1 MNKNVFIALIA
12 GLLAGAAIGF
22 FGANALNKQEAAA
35 SGNAPLFNPLELQ
48 QTLPSSE
55 QASTATTGGA
65 MPDIQQKLDRAMSEP
80 DNFQAQMEAGDMYAQ
95 IQKYETAIEFYQKGL
110 ALQPNERQANIVL
123 ANAFFDSKKFAE
135 AGKYYAKALEL
146 DPNDVNARTDLGTTF
161 VEQQPP
167 DLDRAVEEF
176 KTALELDPKREATL
190 YNLGVVYFRKGDT
203 ENAKDI
209 LAKLEAINPNTQLA
223 AKLRSSL
230 FPK

>member
-1 MNKNVFIALIA
+1 MNRNVFI
-12 GLLAGAAIGF
+12 GLLVGVLAGAAIGF
-22 FGANALNKQEAAA
+22 FGANALNKQTAATA
-35 SGNAPLFNPLELQ
+35 PGDAPLFDPQELQ
-48 QTLPSSE
+48 RTLPGGD
-55 QASTATTGGA
+55 QTAGGGA

-80 DNFQAQMEAGDMYAQ
+80 DSFEAQMEAGDMYAQ
-95 IQKYETAIEFYQKGL
+95 IQKYETAIEFYQKGI
-110 ALQPNERQANIVL
+110 ALRPDERQANIVL
-123 ANAFFDSKKFAE
+123 ANAYFDSKKFAE

-176 KTALELDPKREATL
+176 KAALEIDPNREATL

-203 ENAKDI
+203 ENAKEI
-209 LAKLEAINPNTQLA
+209 LKRLEAINPNTQLA
-223 AKLRSSL
+223 AKLRTNL

>member
-1 MNKNVFIALIA
+1 MNKNVFIALFA

-35 SGNAPLFNPLELQ
+35 PGNAPLFNAQELQ
-48 QTLPSSE
+48 QTLPGGD
-55 QASTATTGGA
+55 QTATTAGA
-65 MPDIQQKLDRAMSEP
+65 MPDIQKKLDRAMSEP

-110 ALQPNERQANIVL
+110 ALRPDERQANIVL
-123 ANAFFDSKKFAE
+123 ANAYFDSKKFAE

-176 KTALELDPKREATL
+176 KAALELDPKREATL
-190 YNLGVVYFRKGDT
+190 YNLGVVYFRKGDI

-223 AKLRSSL
+223 AKLRSNI